1 MGSKSFLRIVAPIF
15 LCAHLVLRSIFP
27 RTNAFLDLFLYNLV
41 AVCVVL
47 VVLAPGFVKDAI
59 ARYALATGITFWIAG
74 SVLSSTAE
82 FFSLPLLTA
91 NITKI
96 FYLLFYPC
104 MIVAIPRILGNSN
117 KFGLLETLDAIIL
130 GLGLSSLGSAFL
142 LRPVLPKFSGD
153 IVTTFFAILFPT
165 GDVVLLALV
174 LTLASITEMSLRSGL
189 LSIGI
194 LCFSVSDFY
203 FLWLNVN
210 HHYTFG
216 ALSDDGWLLAL
227 ILISIAITQPSAT
240 SENKYVVS
248 SVLIVLSIMMSA
260 TLLSITALRPGYLPN
275 FILFPTITTLLLAFV
290 RMTIALRESR
300 SIGEERTLART
311 DDLTGLANRRRF
323 ISDLNVLSQGTHFD
337 SALLL
342 LDLDGFKPINDKYG
356 HAIGDRL
363 LKEVSL
369 RFSQVLPDGSL
380 LARLGG
386 DEFAAIVSGERAT
399 TIDIARSLRA
409 ALSYPFSIGVEE
421 ITVGVSI
428 GHVSNDGASDLMRRA
443 DLAMYQAKR
452 EGVGVWSE
460 PVC

>member
-1 MGSKSFLRIVAPIF
+1 VGSKSFLRVLAPIF
-15 LCAHLVLRSIFP
+15 LCAHIILRSIHLTP
-27 RTNAFLDLFLYNLV
+27 NIFLDLFLYNLI

-47 VVLAPGFVKDAI
+47 VVLASEFLKDVI
-59 ARYALATGITFWIAG
+59 GRYALATGIIFWIVG
-74 SVLSSTAE
+74 SVLSTAAE
-82 FFSLPLLTA
+82 FFSLPLLSS
-91 NITKI
+91 NIAKI

-104 MIVAIPRILGNSN
+104 MIVAIPRILGNGK
-117 KFGLLETLDAIIL
+117 KFGLLEALDAMIL
-130 GLGLSSLGSAFL
+130 GFGLGSLGSALL
-142 LRPVLPKFSGD
+142 LRPVVPKFSGE
-153 IVTTFFAILFPT
+153 IVATFFAICFPV

-174 LTLASITEMSLRSGL
+174 LTLASITAMSLRSGL
-189 LSIGI
+189 LSAGI
-194 LCFSVSDFY
+194 FCFSLSDFY

-210 HHYTFG
+210 HRYTFG
-216 ALSDDGWLLAL
+216 ALSDDVWLLAL
-227 ILISIAITQPSAT
+227 ILISIAITQSHKT
-240 SENKYVVS
+240 SKNKYVVP
-248 SVLIVLSIMMSA
+248 SVLIVLSIMTSA

-275 FILFPTITTLLLAFV
+275 FILFPTITTLVLAFV

-300 SIGEERTLART
+300 SIGEERILART

-323 ISDLNVLSQGTHFD
+323 ISDLNVLSQGTQFD

-369 RFSQVLPDGSL
+369 RFSRVLPDGSV

-460 PVC
+460 PVR